1 MPTGTM
7 ADKKV
12 MGIINH
18 SAIGSEACSTREK
31 FMLNSVNLAT
41 SAWFRKSLALD
52 GNLLLLFLLNTVS
65 NCLLNVYIYIHGPML
80 FPTLDKEAGQKLMRR
95 FSSGLRLTA
104 CE

>member
-18 SAIGSEACSTREK
+18 SVIGSEACSTREK

-95 FSSGLRLTA
+95 FSSGL
-104 CE
+104 